1 MKLKDKTA
9 LVTGGGTGIGLAIA
23 ETLSRE
29 GCRVA
34 ISGRR
39 ESKLRE
45 SLAHWQGAAP
55 PLVHPVDVS
64 DRASVDALFRW
75 ATEQLGRIDILVT
88 SAGVNYPKRTMADMA
103 PETWDQ
109 TMAINATGV
118 YNCVRAVLPQMRE
131 RHDGLIVIISSVSGK
146 RSSMLGGVAY
156 CASKF
161 AATALSTA
169 VALEEA
175 KNGIRVTN
183 ILPGE
188 VDTPI
193 LEGRPVL
200 PTAEHR
206 ARMLLPQDV
215 ADAVLMV
222 ACLPPRANVAELLIK
237 PTAQDYA

>member
-1 MKLKDKTA
+1 MKLEGKTA
-9 LVTGGGTGIGLAIA
+9 LVTGGATGIGLAIA
-23 ETLSRE
+23 ESLSKA
-29 GCRVA
+29 GARVA

-39 ESKLRE
+39 ENKLQE
-45 SLAHWQGAAP
+45 ALAQWKGAAP
-55 PLVHPVDVS
+55 PLTHATDVA
-64 DRASVDALFRW
+64 DRAGVEQLFAW
-75 ATEQLGRIDILVT
+75 ANDKLGRIDILVT

-109 TMAINATGV
+109 TMNINATGV
-118 YNCVRAVLPQMRE
+118 YNCVRAVLPQMRA

-161 AATALSTA
+161 AATALATA
-169 VALEEA
+169 VALEEG
-175 KNGIRVTN
+175 KHGIRVTN

-200 PTAEHR
+200 PTPEHR
-206 ARMLLPQDV
+206 ARMLRPEDV
-215 ADAVLMV
+215 AEAVLMV
-222 ACLPPRANVAELLIK
+222 ACLPPRAHVAELLIK
-237 PTAQDYA
+237 PTLQDYA